1 MAHLNEF
8 ISYLHEQVCNHSIY
22 VWGAQ
27 GQTGSAITEAWI
39 KKRET
44 TEKNASRAITFWKKQ
59 CEAGY
64 ASVLRAFDCSGLGVC
79 FLLEKGLIKS
89 DMNANGIMGKCTRIS
104 KDKLRIGDFVFK
116 TNSAG
121 RATHIGYVADTGL
134 SVIEAKGRDYGVTK
148 SKLSGWNVY
157 GRPPY
162 WTEAEVVELQ
172 GTEPTTDDPPKTGFL
187 FTRILK
193 YGMRGEDV
201 CELKRLLAS
210 AGFGGLT
217 LGNANFYSKTK
228 QTVKAFQKAKALT
241 VDGKAGPQTITA
253 LGGVWDA

>member
-1 MAHLNEF
+1 MDSDERLTVADANGGLD
-8 ISYLHEQVCNHSIY
+8 YLIDTESAALYGIIY
-22 VWGAQ
+22 APV
-27 GQTGSAITEAWI
+27 EL
-39 KKRET
+39 T
-44 TEKNASRAITFWKKQ
+44 TFEDEKNAT
-59 CEAGY
+59 
-64 ASVLRAFDCSGLGVC
+64 
-79 FLLEKGLIKS
+79 
-89 DMNANGIMGKCTRIS
+89 
-104 KDKLRIGDFVFK
+104 
-116 TNSAG
+116 
-121 RATHIGYVADTGL
+121 
-134 SVIEAKGRDYGVTK
+134 
-148 SKLSGWNVY
+148 
-157 GRPPY
+157 Y